1 MYSSYKTDE
10 KFENLG
16 NKFYKLYRFLSY
28 GLLTAI
34 ILPVMAVYYFGLLIY
49 LSILHYRAYRYFKD
63 KAVTLLSRKIQRNLI
78 VSILIIITFLVLL
91 CVDIISLPDF
101 HAYVNLCVF
110 ILILCMSL
118 YVCKNIVVIL
128 GEFRYKLPDSDLSE
142 FGGGILRIL
151 QIVHIM
157 DGILFIGKTMMKPR
171 EEIMKRFQKKFL
183 INMFIFC
190 VVAICLIS
198 NTSIII
204 GTFMFYNKAS
214 FNDKYL
220 PKVGY
225 IKSQIEKCLLDKGA
239 MNHFLPGKVIWLDKN
254 ETCKVR
260 YVKYDNENITYSVD
274 DEGTITVTFNGIVDT
289 NYIITPL
296 YRESPKD
303 GFEWRASAS
312 SQCATE
318 YNCLD
323 VDPNTL

>member
-118 YVCKNIVVIL
+118 YVCKNIVSCKQYTVSIL
-128 GEFRYKLPDSDLSE
+128 YP
-142 FGGGILRIL
+142 
-151 QIVHIM
+151 
-157 DGILFIGKTMMKPR
+157 
-171 EEIMKRFQKKFL
+171 
-183 INMFIFC
+183 
-190 VVAICLIS
+190 
-198 NTSIII
+198 
-204 GTFMFYNKAS
+204 
-214 FNDKYL
+214 
-220 PKVGY
+220 
-225 IKSQIEKCLLDKGA
+225 
-239 MNHFLPGKVIWLDKN
+239 
-254 ETCKVR
+254 
-260 YVKYDNENITYSVD
+260 
-274 DEGTITVTFNGIVDT
+274 
-289 NYIITPL
+289 
-296 YRESPKD
+296 
-303 GFEWRASAS
+303 
-312 SQCATE
+312 
-318 YNCLD
+318 
-323 VDPNTL
+323 